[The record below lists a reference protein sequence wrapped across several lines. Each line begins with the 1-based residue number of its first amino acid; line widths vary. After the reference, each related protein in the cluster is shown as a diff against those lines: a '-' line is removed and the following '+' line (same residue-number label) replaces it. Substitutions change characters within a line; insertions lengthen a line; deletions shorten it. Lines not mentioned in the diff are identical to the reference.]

1 MKMNNKEIDKLIIK
15 AKRLALME
23 LNNKIIQEIEKL
35 EDQLEDDEK
44 IPF

>member
-1 MKMNNKEIDKLIIK
+1 MNNKEIDKLIIK

>member
-1 MKMNNKEIDKLIIK
+1 MNNKEIDKLIMK
-15 AKRLALME
+15 AKKVALME

-35 EDQLEDDEK
+35 EDELDDDEK